1 MDGNIVVGVD
11 GSAASLA
18 ALRLAVREAKIRG
31 VGVDAVRIWSM
42 PIIDGVAALGPAVL
56 PWTELADSAR
66 VALDRAITT
75 AVGDEP
81 EVAIR
86 RFVVEGSP
94 AYRLVGMAADAPLII
109 VGSRGEGGFLGLL
122 LGSTAQQVLHHAPCP
137 VIVVPEPAIAT

>member
-18 ALRLAVREAKIRG
+18 ALRLAVGEARARG
-31 VGVDAVRIWSM
+31 VGLDAVRIWSM
-42 PIIDGVAALGPAVL
+42 PIVDGVAALGPAAL
-56 PWTELADSAR
+56 PWNELADAAR
-66 VALDRAITT
+66 VALDRAIDT
-75 AVGDEP
+75 AVGPITDVP
-81 EVAIR
+81 IR

-94 AYRLVGMAADAPLII
+94 AYRLVGMAGDAPLIV

-137 VIVVPEPAIAT
+137 VIVVPEPSVAT